1 MAPSVSLARWD
12 GSRQGPWLMMLAG
25 LAALYG
31 PTMHDLLSGPWLS
44 DQQGHGPIILLLV
57 GWLIRQRWSQVDDAS
72 LSAPV
77 PRLAWSVLFIACAAY
92 VIGRSQGVLVLEVG
106 SLIPLLAGMVLLLRG
121 PRQLRAV
128 AFPLIFLCFMVPLPG
143 AIVDAV
149 TMPVKLAVSATV
161 GQLLYWAGLPIS
173 LSGVLIQIG
182 PYQLL
187 VADACAGLTT
197 LFTLEALGFLY
208 LNIVRSSSTA
218 RNVILAI
225 LIVPISFMANVIRV
239 MTLVLITYYLGDA
252 AGQGFLHGFAGLLLF
267 VTALLLTLMVDG
279 LLQRRLPG
287 RGSAHA

>member
-1 MAPSVSLARWD
+1 MVLSLSPARWD
-12 GSRQGPWLMMLAG
+12 GPRQGPWLMMLAG
-25 LAALYG
+25 LVVLYG
-31 PTMHDLLSGPWLS
+31 PTLHDLLSGPWLS

-57 GWLIRQRWSQVDDAS
+57 GWLIRQRWSQVDDTA
-72 LSAPV
+72 LSAPA
-77 PRLAWSVLFIACAAY
+77 PRLAWPVLLIACVAY
-92 VIGRSQGVLVLEVG
+92 VIGRSQGVLVSEVG
-106 SLIPLLAGMVLLLRG
+106 SLIPMLAGMVLLLRG

-128 AFPLIFLCFMVPLPG
+128 AFPLVFLCFMVPWPG

-149 TMPVKLAVSATV
+149 TLPVKLAVSATV

-208 LNIVRSSSTA
+208 LNIVRSSSMA

-279 LLQRRLPG
+279 LLRRKLPD
-287 RGSAHA
+287 RGPAHA

>member
-1 MAPSVSLARWD
+1 
-12 GSRQGPWLMMLAG
+12 
-25 LAALYG
+25 
-31 PTMHDLLSGPWLS
+31 
-44 DQQGHGPIILLLV
+44 
-57 GWLIRQRWSQVDDAS
+57 
-72 LSAPV
+72 
-77 PRLAWSVLFIACAAY
+77 
-92 VIGRSQGVLVLEVG
+92 
-106 SLIPLLAGMVLLLRG
+106 
-121 PRQLRAV
+121 
-128 AFPLIFLCFMVPLPG
+128 MVPLPG

>member
-1 MAPSVSLARWD
+1 MALSLSPARWD
-12 GSRQGPWLMMLAG
+12 GSRRGPWLMMLAG
-25 LAALYG
+25 LVVLYG
-31 PTMHDLLSGPWLS
+31 PTLHDLLFGPWLS

-57 GWLIRQRWSQVDDAS
+57 GWLIRQRWSQADDTA

-77 PRLAWSVLFIACAAY
+77 PRLAWPVLLIACAAY
-92 VIGRSQGVLVLEVG
+92 VIGRSQGVLVFEVG
-106 SLIPLLAGMVLLLRG
+106 SLIPMLAGMVLLLRG
-121 PRQLRAV
+121 PRQLRTV

-197 LFTLEALGFLY
+197 LFTLEALGILY
-208 LNIVRSSSTA
+208 LSIVRSSSMV
-218 RNVILAI
+218 RNVTLAI

-279 LLQRRLPG
+279 LLRRRLPDKG
-287 RGSAHA
+287 PARA